1 MKLLA
6 DENAPRNVVEA
17 LRLHGYD
24 VLWIKEHWRG
34 LADEKIINISISEDR
49 VILTFDKDFGELV
62 YRLNIQN
69 VPGVILIRITDNRIS
84 SEKILTLLK
93 EYGDRLE
100 GYFTALTLSKI
111 RRRRMPDS

>member
-1 MKLLA
+1 MNLLA

-24 VLWIKEHWRG
+24 VLWIKEYCRG
-34 LADEKIINISISEDR
+34 LADEKIIGISVSESR

-62 YRLNIQN
+62 YRLNMKN
-69 VPGVILIRITDNRIS
+69 VPGVILIRMPDNRIN
-84 SEKILTLLK
+84 SEKILMLLK

-100 GYFTALTLSKI
+100 GYFTVLTMNKI
-111 RRRRMPDS
+111 RRRRMPES